1 MTEDIYDTPTGKI
14 LLIPQGAQLIGQYD
28 AQAAFGQSRAL
39 LVWNRLIMP
48 NGRSIVPERQPGRD
62 PEGHAGLEDQ
72 VDNHSGVRAVEVDK
86 PVKVTIDLPADR
98 ADGRAVHGDRSRIS
112 EDAARRSTDGRQGLA
127 LPQEL

>member
-14 LLIPQGAQLIGQYD
+14 LLIPQGARLIGQYD

-39 LVWNRLIMP
+39 LVWNCLIMP

-86 PVKVTIDLPADR
+86 PVKVTIDLPAIAPMVARFMATDR
-98 ADGRAVHGDRSRIS
+98 ALAKTRRAGQPMVGK
-112 EDAARRSTDGRQGLA
+112 G
-127 LPQEL
+127 